1 MPNNLADDLYIY
13 SGNYLC
19 RKYGYRYIGTI
30 DNIRIYGKPIGYAI
44 LKAEINDSSITISL
58 IVKGTELEDDVRSN
72 QIWKSSFRTIDNK
85 DTYLSYIDIIK
96 NIETEIILYSP
107 ISLSINQGFRYDF
120 EENPESIIDM

>member
-44 LKAEINDSSITISL
+44 IKAEINDSSITISL
-58 IVKGTELEDDVRSN
+58 IVKGTELEDGVRSN

-107 ISLSINQGFRYDF
+107 ISLSINQGVRYDF

>member
-1 MPNNLADDLYIY
+1 MPNNLANDLYIY

-30 DNIRIYGKPIGYAI
+30 DNIRIYVKPIGYAI
-44 LKAEINDSSITISL
+44 LNAEINDSSITISL
-58 IVKGTELEDDVRSN
+58 IVKGTELEDGVRSN

-96 NIETEIILYSP
+96 NIETEIISYSP
-107 ISLSINQGFRYDF
+107 ISWPINQGVRYDF

>member
-1 MPNNLADDLYIY
+1 MPNNLANDLYIY

-19 RKYGYRYIGTI
+19 RKYGYRY
-30 DNIRIYGKPIGYAI
+30 IGYAI

-58 IVKGTELEDDVRSN
+58 IVKGTELEDGVRSN
-72 QIWKSSFRTIDNK
+72 KIWKSSFRTIDNK

-96 NIETEIILYSP
+96 NIETKIISYSP
-107 ISLSINQGFRYDF
+107 ISWPINQGVRYDF

>member
-1 MPNNLADDLYIY
+1 MPNNLANDLYIY
-13 SGNYLC
+13 SENYLC

-44 LKAEINDSSITISL
+44 LKAEINDSNITISL
-58 IVKGTELEDDVRSN
+58 IAKGTELIDGVRSN

-107 ISLSINQGFRYDF
+107 ISLPINQNVRYDF

>member
-58 IVKGTELEDDVRSN
+58 IVKGTELEDGVRSN

-107 ISLSINQGFRYDF
+107 ISLSINQGVIYDF

>member
-19 RKYGYRYIGTI
+19 RKYGYRYIGI
-30 DNIRIYGKPIGYAI
+30 KDNNNIYGKPIGYAI

-58 IVKGTELEDDVRSN
+58 IAKGTELEDGVRSN

-96 NIETEIILYSP
+96 NIETEIIKYSP
-107 ISLSINQGFRYDF
+107 ISWPINQDVRYDF

>member
-1 MPNNLADDLYIY
+1 M
-13 SGNYLC
+13 NYEIDKALHN
-19 RKYGYRYIGTI
+19 YGYRYIGTI

-58 IVKGTELEDDVRSN
+58 IVKGTKLKDGVRSN
-72 QIWKSSFRTIDNK
+72 LIWNSSFRTIDNK

-96 NIETEIILYSP
+96 NIETKIILFSP
-107 ISLSINQGFRYDF
+107 ISSPINQNVRYDF

>member
-1 MPNNLADDLYIY
+1 MPNNLANDLYIY

-30 DNIRIYGKPIGYAI
+30 DNIRIYGKPIGYTI
-44 LKAEINDSSITISL
+44 LIAEINDSNITISL
-58 IVKGTELEDDVRSN
+58 IIKGTELIDGVRSN
-72 QIWKSSFRTIDNK
+72 QIWKSSFRTIDYK

-107 ISLSINQGFRYDF
+107 ISLSINQNVRYDF

>member
-44 LKAEINDSSITISL
+44 LKAEVNDTSIHISL
-58 IVKGTELEDDVRSN
+58 IVKGTELEDGVRSN

-107 ISLSINQGFRYDF
+107 ISLSINQGVRYDF

>member
-30 DNIRIYGKPIGYAI
+30 DNIHIYGKPIGYAI
-44 LKAEINDSSITISL
+44 LKAEVNDTSIHISL
-58 IVKGTELEDDVRSN
+58 IVKGTELEDGVRSN

-85 DTYLSYIDIIK
+85 DKYLSYIDIIK

-107 ISLSINQGFRYDF
+107 ISLSINQGVRYDF

>member
-1 MPNNLADDLYIY
+1 MPNNLEDDLYIY

-58 IVKGTELEDDVRSN
+58 IVKGTELEDGVRSN

-107 ISLSINQGFRYDF
+107 ISSPINQDVRYDF
-120 EENPESIIDM
+120 EENPESIFDM

>member
-58 IVKGTELEDDVRSN
+58 IVKGTELEDGVRSN

-107 ISLSINQGFRYDF
+107 ISSPINQDVRYDF
-120 EENPESIIDM
+120 EENPESIFDM

>member
-44 LKAEINDSSITISL
+44 LKAEINDSIITISL
-58 IVKGTELEDDVRSN
+58 IVNGTELKDGVRSN
-72 QIWKSSFRTIDNK
+72 LIWKSSFRTIDNK

-96 NIETEIILYSP
+96 NIETEIISYSP
-107 ISLSINQGFRYDF
+107 ISLSINQNERYDF

>member
-1 MPNNLADDLYIY
+1 M
-13 SGNYLC
+13 NYEIDKALHN
-19 RKYGYRYIGTI
+19 YGYRYIGII

-58 IVKGTELEDDVRSN
+58 VVKRTELKDGVRSS

-107 ISLSINQGFRYDF
+107 ISLSINKNVRYDF
-120 EENPESIIDM
+120 EENTESIIDM

>member
-1 MPNNLADDLYIY
+1 MPNNLANDLYIY

-58 IVKGTELEDDVRSN
+58 IAKGTELEDGVRSN

-96 NIETEIILYSP
+96 KY
-107 ISLSINQGFRYDF
+107 
-120 EENPESIIDM
+120 

>member
-1 MPNNLADDLYIY
+1 MPNNLVNNLYIY

-30 DNIRIYGKPIGYAI
+30 DNIRIYGKSIGYAI

-58 IVKGTELEDDVRSN
+58 IVNGTELKDGVRSN
-72 QIWKSSFRTIDNK
+72 LIWKSSFRTIDNK

-107 ISLSINQGFRYDF
+107 ISLSINQGVRYDF

>member
-1 MPNNLADDLYIY
+1 MPNNLANDLYIY

-58 IVKGTELEDDVRSN
+58 IVKGTELEDGVRSN

-96 NIETEIILYSP
+96 NIETKIILYSP
-107 ISLSINQGFRYDF
+107 ISLSINQGVRYDF

>member
-1 MPNNLADDLYIY
+1 MPNNLANDLYIY

-44 LKAEINDSSITISL
+44 LKAEVNDTSIHISL
-58 IVKGTELEDDVRSN
+58 IVKGTELKDGVRSN

-96 NIETEIILYSP
+96 NIETEIISYSP
-107 ISLSINQGFRYDF
+107 ISLSINQNERYDF

>member
-44 LKAEINDSSITISL
+44 LKAEVNDTSIHISL
-58 IVKGTELEDDVRSN
+58 IIKGIILKDGSRPNET
-72 QIWKSSFRTIDNK
+72 WKSITTNINTK
-85 DTYLSYIDIIK
+85 DSYFSYIGIIK
-96 NIETEIILYSP
+96 DSEAN
-107 ISLSINQGFRYDF
+107 NQDVRYDF
-120 EENPESIIDM
+120 EENQMQILDI

>member
-1 MPNNLADDLYIY
+1 MPNNLVNDLYIY

-19 RKYGYRYIGTI
+19 RKYGYRYIGI
-30 DNIRIYGKPIGYAI
+30 KDNNNIYGKPIGYAI

-96 NIETEIILYSP
+96 DSEANMLLYTHISSP
-107 ISLSINQGFRYDF
+107 NNQDVRYDF

>member
-58 IVKGTELEDDVRSN
+58 IAKGTELEDGVRSN

-107 ISLSINQGFRYDF
+107 ISLSINQGV
-120 EENPESIIDM
+120 NNC

>member
-44 LKAEINDSSITISL
+44 LKAEINDSIITISL
-58 IVKGTELEDDVRSN
+58 IVNGTELKDGVRSN
-72 QIWKSSFRTIDNK
+72 LIWKSSFRTIDNK
-85 DTYLSYIDIIK
+85 DTYFSYIDIIK
-96 NIETEIILYSP
+96 NIETEIILYST
-107 ISLSINQGFRYDF
+107 ISLSINQGVRYDF

>member
-58 IVKGTELEDDVRSN
+58 IVKGTELEDGVRSN
-72 QIWKSSFRTIDNK
+72 QIWNSSFRTIDNK

-107 ISLSINQGFRYDF
+107 ISLSINQGVRYDF

>member
-1 MPNNLADDLYIY
+1 MPNNLANDLYIY

-44 LKAEINDSSITISL
+44 LKAEVNDSSITISI
-58 IVKGTELEDDVRSN
+58 IVKGTELIDGVRSN

-107 ISLSINQGFRYDF
+107 ISLSINQGVIYDF

>member
-58 IVKGTELEDDVRSN
+58 IVKGTELEDGVRSN

-107 ISLSINQGFRYDF
+107 ISLSINQGVRYDF

>member
-19 RKYGYRYIGTI
+19 RNYGYRYIGI
-30 DNIRIYGKPIGYAI
+30 KDNNNIYVKPIGYAI
-44 LKAEINDSSITISL
+44 LKAEINDSSITISI
-58 IVKGTELEDDVRSN
+58 IVKGTELEDCVRSN
-72 QIWKSSFRTIDNK
+72 QIWKSSFRTIDYK

-96 NIETEIILYSP
+96 NIETKIISYSP
-107 ISLSINQGFRYDF
+107 ISWPINQCVRYDF